1 MGLFGK
7 PTYADGDTLE
17 VAGAPV
23 RLKVSS
29 RARRLSLRI
38 DRIRREVIVTAPTAR
53 KLPAA
58 LDFARARAGWMADRL
73 AELAPSDPLWTKEEI
88 RLFGEPVRLERGP
101 GRGKW
106 IAACGDGPA
115 RMILPADDLGF
126 SLALVRLVKRQ
137 ALERLTALT
146 AHYAELIGRP
156 MPKVSVIDPKSRWG
170 SCTPAGPGREA
181 AIRYSWRLAL
191 APFAVAD
198 YVAAHET
205 AHLIEANHGPRFW
218 ALVHDLN
225 GDHRP
230 HRDWLKREGSALHLF
245 GR

>member
-7 PTYADGDTLE
+7 PSYADGDTLE

-23 RLKVSS
+23 RLKVSR
-29 RARRLSLRI
+29 RATRVSLRV
-38 DRIRREVIVTAPTAR
+38 DRIRREVIVTAPSAK
-53 KLPAA
+53 KLSAA

-73 AELAPSDPLWTKEEI
+73 AELKPGEPLSAKSE
-88 RLFGEPVRLERGP
+88 LVVFGERVILERAA

-106 IAACGDGPA
+106 IGATASEPA
-115 RMILPADDLGF
+115 RMVLPADDLGF
-126 SLALVRLVKRQ
+126 SLATVRLIKRQ
-137 ALERLTALT
+137 AAERLTALT
-146 AHYAELIGRP
+146 AHYSELLRQP
-156 MPKVSVIDPKSRWG
+156 MPRVAIIDPKSRWG
-170 SCTPAGPGREA
+170 SCTPAGPGRTA

-198 YVAAHET
+198 YVAAHEC

-225 GDHRP
+225 GDHGP